1 MRRSHG
7 GAAQDCE
14 PAAAAQA
21 GPVGAFTSAVMR
33 ITPSAAQTFQ
43 NQPVFVLPEHAG
55 MTAILSSHAG
65 GGAAPGTRALQGRFT
80 NPYLAGFGLGLVL
93 LASFLI
99 MGRGLGATAASGSVV
114 AWLTGLVAPD
124 WTAANPALKGYYAEP
139 PWLNWTFYLI
149 VGAFAGALLSARLA
163 GRVRWR
169 IEGGP
174 HISVE
179 KRLLLAFAG
188 GAIAAVGARLAKG
201 CTSGQALTGGAQ
213 LNAGSWV
220 FMLAVF
226 AGAYA
231 LAWFVRK
238 EWR

>member
-1 MRRSHG
+1 MSAVSSAPSLARTGPRS
-7 GAAQDCE
+7 
-14 PAAAAQA
+14 QA
-21 GPVGAFTSAVMR
+21 GERRHM
-33 ITPSAAQTFQ
+33 
-43 NQPVFVLPEHAG
+43 
-55 MTAILSSHAG
+55 
-65 GGAAPGTRALQGRFT
+65 

-114 AWLTGLVAPD
+114 AWLSGLAAPE

-139 PWLNWTFYLI
+139 PWINWTFYLI
-149 VGAFAGALLSARLA
+149 VGAFVGSLVSALLARRVRFRIERGPHLSVQGRLA
-163 GRVRWR
+163 
-169 IEGGP
+169 
-174 HISVE
+174 
-179 KRLLLAFAG
+179 LAFIG
-188 GAIAAVGARLAKG
+188 GAVAAMGAKLAKG

-213 LNAGSWV
+213 LNVGSWI

-231 LAWFVRK
+231 LAYFVRK